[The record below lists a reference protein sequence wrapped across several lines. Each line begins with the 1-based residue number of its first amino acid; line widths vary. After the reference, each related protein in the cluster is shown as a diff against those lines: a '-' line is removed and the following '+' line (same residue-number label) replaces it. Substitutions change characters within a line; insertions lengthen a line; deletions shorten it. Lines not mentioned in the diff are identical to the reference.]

1 MNQDFRDLLAEF
13 NARKV
18 EFLVVGAHALAA
30 HGCVRATRDL
40 DVWVRPQLDNAKRVM
55 SALRAFGSG
64 RRRKPRVIPTVR
76 HACYAS
82 AVADV
87 HSYHLPFSSPA
98 NRPNRPNPK
107 RSFLSRFFSQ

>member
-1 MNQDFRDLLAEF
+1 RGDSRPPERASGGSQRRAVVSRLGLQRAEQRRPQSGTGEWPVNQDFRDLLAEF

-18 EFLVVGAHALAA
+18 EFLVVGAQALAA

-64 RRRKPRVIPTVR
+64 MRLKPRVILDR
-76 HACYAS
+76 
-82 AVADV
+82 
-87 HSYHLPFSSPA
+87 
-98 NRPNRPNPK
+98 
-107 RSFLSRFFSQ
+107 

>member
-1 MNQDFRDLLAEF
+1 VAGLHTGRKNQRRVGAFASLGKRQQPVNQDFRDLLSEF

-30 HGCVRATRDL
+30 HGYVRATRDL
-40 DVWVRPQLDNAKRVM
+40 DVWCAP
-55 SALRAFGSG
+55 S
-64 RRRKPRVIPTVR
+64 PTVR

-82 AVADV
+82 AVADM
-87 HSYHLPFSSPA
+87 HSYHLPFRSPA
-98 NRPNRPNPK
+98 NRPNPK